1 MGSAALIP
9 QVSGHVV
16 NVLRVFGRTVVFDM
30 IHADGPTFNLTA
42 NTTER
47 RVSLA
52 NESNETHT
60 HITAPVGS
68 QSDKHSFRK
77 QRVLMR
83 KVVADKLINWDYD
96 GEEDVG

>member
-1 MGSAALIP
+1 MGSAALVP

-60 HITAPVGS
+60 HTSLLLWVHNLTNTRSESRG
-68 QSDKHSFRK
+68 F
-77 QRVLMR
+77 
-83 KVVADKLINWDYD
+83 
-96 GEEDVG
+96 